1 MDLFS
6 ASLTVTF
13 EDPFWIGLYERQE
26 AGRYSVCKITFGA
39 EPKEPELYAFL

>member
-26 AGRYSVCKITFGA
+26 AGRYSV
-39 EPKEPELYAFL
+39 